1 MRSPDEMDFCSAGVF
16 KEVVPMDRLVLID
29 SFADSDGNVVPAS
42 HYGMPGEW
50 PMETVVTVE
59 LKEDGEMTELRM
71 VSSGSPEGMASEM
84 ARAGWKSPSI
94 NWRSTWRRAA

>member
-1 MRSPDEMDFCSAGVF
+1 
-16 KEVVPMDRLVLID
+16 
-29 SFADSDGNVVPAS
+29 
-42 HYGMPGEW
+42 
-50 PMETVVTVE
+50 METVVTVE